1 MKTQHKEI
9 SKSLPD
15 LQLCAAGTKGS
26 YDILSQASRAL
37 PDAELKALEEE
48 LSFYERTGLVGIHM
62 SKLLLLLRLG
72 ALATAAQDKCL
83 ALKATG
89 DVASQSPKKTQ
100 AAA

>member
-1 MKTQHKEI
+1 MKSQPKET

-15 LQLCAAGTKGS
+15 LQLCAAGTTGT

-37 PDAELKALEEE
+37 PDTELNALEEE

-62 SKLLLLLRLG
+62 SKLLLLLRMET
-72 ALATAAQDKCL
+72 LATAAQDKCL
-83 ALKATG
+83 ALRATV
-89 DVASQSPKKTQ
+89 DVASQSPQKTQ